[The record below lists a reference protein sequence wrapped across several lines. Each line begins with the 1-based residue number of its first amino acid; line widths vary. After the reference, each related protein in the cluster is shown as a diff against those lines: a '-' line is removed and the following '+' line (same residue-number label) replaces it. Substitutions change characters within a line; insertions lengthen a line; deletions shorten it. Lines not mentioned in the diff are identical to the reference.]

1 MKYPEIVHHWIA
13 DNEVALSDT
22 ETYLIKYN
30 PSNGSQLGLVAE
42 GKEHQIIFMTA
53 VAAFENWS
61 RTPVVKRGEIL
72 RTATQLMES
81 RKQEIVEI
89 VALETGKSPKDAAGE
104 TQAAIELG
112 YFMAGEGRRFYGQT
126 TTSAI
131 PDRFAYTIR
140 QPVGVCAL
148 ITSFNTPIANAAWK
162 AFPALLCGNNVIM
175 KPSEHTPYTAV
186 WLAKILKEAGLP
198 SGVFSVIQG
207 GAQTGRFLA
216 GNDEIDLVSFTG
228 SVAVGREIA
237 EMAGKR
243 LARVCLELGGKNPL
257 IVCDDADID
266 WAVECAVL
274 SAFSNAGQR
283 CASASRI
290 IVFNSVYERFVQKMY
305 DRTLALKIGPTDKDD
320 LGPVISQ
327 KQHDQIL
334 QSIQQARQEKAE
346 ILTGGRHFNHPEFP
360 NGYYIEPTIIEN
372 ANPNSQISQNEIFGP
387 VTCLYQVKNLAEAVR
402 LANNSR
408 FGLTGAIHTQ
418 NTHRIQFFIENNR
431 AGVVSANGAT
441 YGSEPHLP
449 FGGLGDSGNGWREP
463 GTQALDAYSEWKT
476 IYLKHNPKLI

>member
-1 MKYPEIVHHWIA
+1 MEYPKILPHWIE
-13 DNEVALSDT
+13 NEEVYESGFFP
-22 ETYLIKYN
+22 KFN
-30 PSNGSQLGLVAE
+30 PATGKIIGSVPECGQS
-42 GKEHQIIFMTA
+42 KTA
-53 VAAFENWS
+53 VIVSAKISFKKWS
-61 RTPVVKRGEIL
+61 ETPVVQRGEIL
-72 RTATQLMES
+72 RRATQFMES
-81 RKQEIVEI
+81 RKQEAVEI

-104 TQAAIELG
+104 VQAAIELG
-112 YFMAGEGRRFYGQT
+112 YFIAGEGRRFYGQT

-131 PDRFAYTIR
+131 PKRFAYTIR

-148 ITSFNTPIANAAWK
+148 IASFNSPIANAAWK
-162 AFPALLCGNNVIM
+162 AFPALLCGNTVIM
-175 KPSEHTPYTAV
+175 KPSEYTPYTAL
-186 WLAKILKEAGLP
+186 WFAKILKEAGLP
-198 SGVFSVIQG
+198 SGVFLVIQG
-207 GAQTGRFLA
+207 NSQTGRFLV
-216 GNDEIDLVSFTG
+216 GNDEVDIVSFTG
-228 SVAVGREIA
+228 SAASGREIA

-283 CASASRI
+283 CSSASRI
-290 IVFNSVYERFVQKMY
+290 IVFSSVYEKFKQKMC
-305 DRTLALKIGPTDKDD
+305 DKTLALKIGPTDEED

-334 QSIQQARQEKAE
+334 QSIRLDRPEKAE

-360 NGYYIEPTIIEN
+360 DGYYIEPTIIEG
-372 ANPNSQISQNEIFGP
+372 ANPNSRISQKELFGP
-387 VTCLYQVKNLAEAVR
+387 VTCLYQAENLPEATQ

-408 FGLTGAIHTQ
+408 FGLTGAIHSK
-418 NTHRIQFFIENNR
+418 NTHRIQYFIENYR
-431 AGVVSANGAT
+431 AGLISVNGPT

-449 FGGLGDSGNGWREP
+449 FGGLRDSGNGWREP

-476 IYLKHNPKLI
+476 VYKKSDPHLI